1 MLSLH
6 KDKINNLKKASSN
19 PEKLLKDILSIHVPK
34 EYLAY
39 FDLASV
45 LNKSDCWELVLVERE
60 DLVPQDLTGKE
71 TVLDGF
77 CNPLSILTQSFSMKK
92 IYLVIK
98 RRRWKEK
105 GSDIHFSNSYELHE
119 KGIKMTK
126 DFAAFLKAI
135 N

>member
-1 MLSLH
+1 MKRS
-6 KDKINNLKKASSN
+6 APN
-19 PEKLLKDILSIHVPK
+19 PEILLKELLSIHVPR

-39 FDLASV
+39 FDLTTV

-60 DLVPQDLTGKE
+60 DLIPTLLEGKE
-71 TVLDGF
+71 SVLDGF
-77 CNPLSILTQSFSMKK
+77 CNPISVLTQSFSMKK
-92 IYLVIK
+92 ILLVVK

-105 GSDIHFSNSYELHE
+105 GSDKHHSNSYELHE

-126 DFAAFLKAI
+126 YFAAFLKAI